1 MENKFLPTISHRY
14 PNQRVKFIQD
24 RYPIHT
30 SRVVQRW
37 FRLHDQQIELLPWP
51 PKGADLN
58 PIENVWGDIVQLF
71 ESRPLSRDQ
80 VFDQAKSAWERLNLR
95 TDYFKKLSDS
105 MPDRL
110 MAVIEAGGQW
120 IRY

>member
-1 MENKFLPTISHRY
+1 MC
-14 PNQRVKFIQD
+14 
-24 RYPIHT
+24 T

-95 TDYFKKLSDS
+95 ADYLKKLSDS

-110 MAVIEAGGQW
+110 KAVIEAGGQW
-120 IRY
+120 TRY